1 LPDLLN
7 KAAAVTQTFSV
18 HPANPPARLIRRAAD
33 CVRSGGLIAYPTD
46 TTYAFGCRIGDKEA
60 ADRIR
65 ALRQLPPE
73 HHFTLVCSGIAQAA
87 QYARMDDTRFRTI
100 KRAGCGDYVFILPAT
115 REVPR
120 RLQHPRK
127 KAIGVRLTDHP
138 VAVALLEE
146 LSEPLLSS
154 TLRLPGEAYPLN
166 DADDIRER
174 LAGRIDL
181 ILDAGPCGLEQSTVI
196 DLTTETPAVLR
207 AGKGPIGRLGLGPDR

>member
-1 LPDLLN
+1 MTH
-7 KAAAVTQTFSV
+7 AFSV
-18 HPANPPARLIRRAAD
+18 HPADPQARLIRRAAD

-46 TTYAFGCRIGDKEA
+46 TTYAFGCRIGDKDA

-87 QYARMDDTRFRTI
+87 QYARMDDMRFRII

-120 RLQHPRK
+120 RLQHARK

-138 VAVALLEE
+138 VAAALLQE

-154 TLRLPGEAYPLN
+154 TLQLPGDAYALNEA
-166 DADDIRER
+166 DEIRQR

-181 ILDAGPCGLEQSTVI
+181 ILDAGPCGLEPSTVI
-196 DLTTETPAVLR
+196 DLTGETPAVLR
-207 AGKGPIGRLGLGPDR
+207 TGKGPIGRLGLGSER